1 MNKKVNLKTKISH
14 SDARLHNNL
23 IMHMQCDPLIES
35 ISLKKVVSPE
45 LNQHNQHFGCTVLLE
60 KANIYSAFQ
69 KHCMTKENI

>member
-1 MNKKVNLKTKISH
+1 MVMHDCT
-14 SDARLHNNL
+14 
-23 IMHMQCDPLIES
+23 IMHMQRDPLIES
-35 ISLKKVVSPE
+35 VSLKKVFSPE